1 VISSAGLEN
10 HQKPDVTQIKHWL
23 RAVSNLRPLTL
34 NLQQKTM
41 SKKYK
46 KHRQIA
52 PAWVDNLITWLEFI
66 GIIAAILAAIYGIV
80 ELFS

>member
-1 VISSAGLEN
+1 
-10 HQKPDVTQIKHWL
+10 
-23 RAVSNLRPLTL
+23 
-34 NLQQKTM
+34 M